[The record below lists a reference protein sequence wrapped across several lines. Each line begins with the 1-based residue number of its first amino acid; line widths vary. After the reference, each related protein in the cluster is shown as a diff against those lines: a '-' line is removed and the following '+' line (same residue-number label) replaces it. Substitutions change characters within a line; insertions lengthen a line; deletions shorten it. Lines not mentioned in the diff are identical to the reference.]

1 MDKER
6 HLSAQARNGAERETS
21 RPRVSVI
28 TVFLNAERFISEA
41 VESILAQ
48 DFCNF
53 ELILVDD
60 GSTDES
66 TIIACD
72 YAARYAPIIRYLEHP
87 AHENRGISASRNLG
101 LVAARGE
108 FVAFIDADDVWEK
121 TKLTQQL
128 AIMEAFPELGMVCGA
143 ARYWSSWNGG
153 NDEIVPTGHR
163 QNAVIQPPEAA
174 LALYPLGKASAPCP
188 SDLLLRQKMVT
199 SLGGFAEHFTG
210 MYGLYEDQVFL
221 AKLYLTSPVYFSDNV
236 WLNYRL
242 HADSCMAEAKSQGRY
257 HEVRLHFLN
266 WLEAYLRTMTQP
278 PDRRVFAALRHALWP
293 YRHPR
298 MHAATSRLHQ
308 ILSFAWRSGRQLG
321 RFAAAQ
327 LHRRDV

>member
-6 HLSAQARNGAERETS
+6 HLSAQARNGSERETA

-28 TVFLNAERFISEA
+28 TIFLNEERFISEA
-41 VESILAQ
+41 IESVLAQ
-48 DFCNF
+48 DFRDF

-60 GSTDES
+60 GSTDECS
-66 TIIACD
+66 MIARD
-72 YAARYAPIIRYLEHP
+72 YTARYASIIRYLEHP
-87 AHENRGISASRNLG
+87 AHGNRGISASRNLG
-101 LVAARGE
+101 LAAACGE

-121 TKLTQQL
+121 SKLKQQL

-163 QNAVIQPPEAA
+163 QNAVLKPPEAA

-188 SDLLLRQKMVT
+188 SDLLLRRKMVT

-210 MYGLYEDQVFL
+210 MYEDQVFL
-221 AKLYLTSPVYFSDNV
+221 AKLYLASPVYFSDNV

-257 HEVRLHFLN
+257 HEVRLKFLN
-266 WLEAYLRTMTQP
+266 WLETYLKAMPQS
-278 PDRRVFAALRHALWP
+278 PDHMVFRSLRRALWP

-298 MHAATSRLHQ
+298 MHAAVSASYRILRSTLRPARRL
-308 ILSFAWRSGRQLG
+308 AKVAVGQL
-321 RFAAAQ
+321 
-327 LHRRDV
+327 LHRGNA